1 MFLGYGLCMPVILS
15 ISVPGIRFGWVS
27 KALNNKGFR
36 GLFPGYGMVL
46 RLETAV
52 LVGVLDHKCS

>member
-1 MFLGYGLCMPVILS
+1 MFPEYGLCMPVILS
-15 ISVPGIRFGWVS
+15 TSVPGIRFGWVA

-36 GLFPGYGMVL
+36 GLFSEYGMVL

-52 LVGVLDHKCS
+52 FVGVLDHKCS